1 MCYQFYCG
9 VYQNAKKNHEKHE
22 GNLTESVTRKAA
34 TLKEKTKQQ
43 KTTVAS
49 SSKLRVA

>member
-1 MCYQFYCG
+1 MSRSRKTKW
-9 VYQNAKKNHEKHE
+9 YQNVKKNHEEHKD
-22 GNLTESVTRKAA
+22 LTKSVTRKA
-34 TLKEKTKQQ
+34 TILKEETKQQ